1 MENPSVSNSVITHNS
16 SPVSKTEQMK
26 IALTQSSQNL
36 KEKQSIIAK
45 QNSSLAEKKI
55 KTEAA
60 IKLTEI
66 TAVKDA
72 EKLAKQIAINQA
84 RTERKAESNAKR
96 AEREKI
102 KAEKQANISKYSTA
116 IEEKKIAREEAKI
129 ATLKRNTENNTKRIE
144 RYATQKIK
152 AEKKVT
158 NFTDYYNKANTSAD
172 NRLSTKISKLT
183 TKLEQKRKL
192 VTKLQAEIV
201 KLETFIPAYT
211 ETQTKKIE
219 AIKIRRTQK
228 LEHKINNITKYDQRT
243 AKRINI
249 VKTQTA
255 KAMQKQQAITISK
268 AALTEFKKIQNSQ
281 QTPAQ

>member
-211 ETQTKKIE
+211 ESQTKKIE
-219 AIKIRRTQK
+219 ATKIRRAQK

-255 KAMQKQQAITISK
+255 KAMQKQQAIAISK

>member
-211 ETQTKKIE
+211 ESQTKKIE
-219 AIKIRRTQK
+219 ATKIRRAQK